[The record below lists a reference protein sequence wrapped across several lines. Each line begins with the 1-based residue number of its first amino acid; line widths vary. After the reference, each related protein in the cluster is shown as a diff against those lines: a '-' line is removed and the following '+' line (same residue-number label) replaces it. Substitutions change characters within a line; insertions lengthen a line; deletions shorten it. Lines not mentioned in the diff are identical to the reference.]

1 MDYEAD
7 VLLKINDYKFDYKLF
22 DALKTIKI
30 YNSQRKAAK
39 ELNIAHTVL
48 NRRIKNAEKKLNT
61 SLVDIKGVKSY
72 LSKDAEEIL
81 SVYDA
86 KVSRISN
93 ISNIV
98 IAGGH
103 IVSGLIEVL
112 SKKGNFKVD
121 VYSSDDESAFKL
133 SERDLIDILC
143 LDDPLIA
150 FKEDLD
156 FTPICYDYLVL
167 ISKNF
172 PEIKKLTDL
181 NDSRFISVANS
192 SQRLAWKIL
201 NDHDVNFEII
211 NEVKSPYEAYKLVKS
226 LDDVYTFLNASFF
239 SGNEILKKET
249 QHVISLVNLRKD
261 DDKTKEF
268 INYILND
275 GQNELEKYGFEPL

>member
-156 FTPICYDYLVL
+156 FTPICYDHLVL

>member
-22 DALKTIKI
+22 NALKTIKI

-133 SERDLIDILC
+133 AERDLIDILC

-156 FTPICYDYLVL
+156 FTPICYDHLVL

-226 LDDVYTFLNASFF
+226 SDDVYTFLNASFF